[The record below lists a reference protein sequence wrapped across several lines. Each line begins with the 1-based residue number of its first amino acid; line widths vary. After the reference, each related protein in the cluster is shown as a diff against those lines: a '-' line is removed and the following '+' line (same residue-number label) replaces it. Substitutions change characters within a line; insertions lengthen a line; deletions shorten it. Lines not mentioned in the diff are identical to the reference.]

1 MAKTY
6 YERLRD
12 NDPSLGTTISIQN
25 STITDEKMIKFAEA
39 MAANTSITDLEFIN
53 VVIRPKGAAALARL
67 LIATS
72 TLTRFNL
79 SNNRLGPE
87 GAKLL
92 GRALP
97 HNHSLT
103 YLALGLNQLGDEGC
117 RCICEGLCR
126 NDTLLLLDIASNEI
140 TDTGAKA
147 IAQLVRQNRVL
158 SGIQAQNNKITLLKT
173 AAEKRYLDAERRT
186 NAEIFGEE
194 VIAETEDTIE
204 GMTNIN
210 PLEEIIFGEKEIVMA
225 MQANTTLLRLELR
238 FAQEDSEPLPR
249 SYLLNH
255 GRILFVKSKECR
267 DKVKTL
273 LTLGMWNSETG
284 EPVSTFAHLPPE
296 IQWMII
302 ERIYPGVSRRDII
315 QAESAPQARE
325 LARAEKDPI
334 YKDYLQTWIKSKKT
348 KTATFLRD
356 TFGEEWTKLLAAKF
370 EQLAER
376 QDSENAET
384 REKALAALSGA
395 LLAV

>member
-6 YERLRD
+6 FERIRD
-12 NDPSLGTTISIQN
+12 NDPSLGTTISIQ
-25 STITDEKMIKFAEA
+25 SSAITDEKMVKFAEA
-39 MAANTSITDLEFIN
+39 MAANTSITALEFIN

-72 TLTRFNL
+72 TLTQLRL

-103 YLALGLNQLGDEGC
+103 CLALGLNQLGDEGC
-117 RCICEGLCR
+117 RYICQGLCR
-126 NDTLLLLDIASNEI
+126 NDTLLLLDIASNKI

-147 IAQLVRQNRVL
+147 IARLVRQNRVL

-173 AAEKRYLDAERRT
+173 AAEKRRLDAERRE
-186 NAEIFGEE
+186 NAAIFGEE
-194 VIAETEDTIE
+194 VIAETEDSIDAMNNT
-204 GMTNIN
+204 N
-210 PLEEIIFGEKEIVMA
+210 PLEEEIFGEKEIVKA

-238 FAQEDSEPLPR
+238 FAQENTEPLPR

-255 GRILFVKSKECR
+255 GRILFVKSQECR

-273 LTLGMWNSETG
+273 LTLGMWNRETG
-284 EPVSTFAHLPPE
+284 KPVGSFGHLPLE

-334 YKDYLQTWIKSKKT
+334 YRDYLNAWIDSKKA
-348 KTATFLRD
+348 KTVTFLRD
-356 TFGEEWTKLLAAKF
+356 TFGEEWTTLLAEKF
-370 EQLAER
+370 DRLTEQ
-376 QDSENAET
+376 QNSEHAET
-384 REKALAALSGA
+384 REKALAALSDA
-395 LLAV
+395 LLAD